1 MHRSTAY
8 ARVRLEIGRV
18 RPFDAS
24 LEMRIQC
31 WLTRISRLIERRDI
45 PRDAR
50 SPRPDRAR

>member
-8 ARVRLEIGRV
+8 ARFRLELGRQ

-31 WLTRISRLIERRDI
+31 WLTRIARAIRERDTPQDR
-45 PRDAR
+45 PQR
-50 SPRPDRAR
+50 RPD